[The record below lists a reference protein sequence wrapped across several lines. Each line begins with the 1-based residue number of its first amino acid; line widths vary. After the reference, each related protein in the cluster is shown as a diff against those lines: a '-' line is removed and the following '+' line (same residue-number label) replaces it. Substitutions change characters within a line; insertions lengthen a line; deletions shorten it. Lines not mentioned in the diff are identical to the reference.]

1 MEDQHGS
8 LMFRAAGAC
17 LRQASLLRQEVFEAL
32 AALQLDQGADCIAV
46 CERLR
51 SNLPALAKDPDV
63 RHRDLRQELE
73 GACSVKDDGLRE
85 QLVSALIDGQLGI
98 ELATLCERAGT
109 DAAADLLE
117 GEVSDGNILALCL
130 PRREEASSVLPAD
143 KAVQVKN
150 AIAAALETMQS
161 GDEGAR
167 NSFIVFFPRFTAPSA
182 ALVQVLLQA
191 CRLHAVQPPLDLVI
205 EAISALIRD
214 SGDQVAVGQ
223 SILLSALSNALS
235 NPFLGMAFDI
245 MPAGRPFIAEV
256 TTLASTTADTL
267 WLPFDGREEESEARA
282 GALQAARSC
291 VAQFR
296 GILNTGSAQTDAPSF
311 PSALLALLALPG
323 VPRAAASLDLATP
336 PEELFANGG
345 VAALLWAY
353 ECSLRR
359 PVQDAVPKLADAA
372 AADEPRLGS
381 LSPALTA
388 PTPAPAVAQKVEG
401 QKEVA
406 SPLTN
411 VLAPATQPAVIFPPN
426 GALTVPVAAVMLPP
440 TGALTSPVA
449 AGKVMRAIMPIG
461 PTSPLAGNSA

>member
-1 MEDQHGS
+1 MALPMKAMKAAMKAVKAKAMKKVMKKATKAKAMKKAMKKVMKKAMKKKAMKVSKIAKGKLAKLVVFKGGKEKTATGLKKSD
-8 LMFRAAGAC
+8 LMKNKTGRVVTRSRHAAGKKAYAHIKAWTTAC
-17 LRQASLLRQEVFEAL
+17 QKARKDLGIKGFVPIKKGTAFYKAAKAIYTEQDVGQPLFTGPLSDSRSVVIHGWLEA
-32 AALQLDQGADCIAV
+32 A
-46 CERLR
+46 
-51 SNLPALAKDPDV
+51 
-63 RHRDLRQELE
+63 
-73 GACSVKDDGLRE
+73 E
-85 QLVSALIDGQLGI
+85 QLVCVVRLQPVLRQ
-98 ELATLCERAGT
+98 TL
-109 DAAADLLE
+109 
-117 GEVSDGNILALCL
+117 
-130 PRREEASSVLPAD
+130 
-143 KAVQVKN
+143 
-150 AIAAALETMQS
+150 QS
-161 GDEGAR
+161 CVDCPI
-167 NSFIVFFPRFTAPSA
+167 F
-182 ALVQVLLQA
+182 
-191 CRLHAVQPPLDLVI
+191 AVQPPLDLVI

-449 AGKVMRAIMPIG
+449 A
-461 PTSPLAGNSA
+461 